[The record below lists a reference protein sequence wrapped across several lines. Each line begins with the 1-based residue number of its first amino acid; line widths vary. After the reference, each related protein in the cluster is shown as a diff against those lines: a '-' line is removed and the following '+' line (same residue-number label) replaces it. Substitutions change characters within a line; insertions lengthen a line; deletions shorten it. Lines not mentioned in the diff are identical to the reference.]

1 MPETLE
7 APPAAPVAP
16 SPQPT
21 RTNVQQVQQ
30 SAPEAFDALDALVKD
45 NGIPDTRDNLPEAR
59 PRRADGTFDKKTD
72 EKPDLRKETVKEPAK
87 ETPESVQEPDKE
99 TAKPSDSKT
108 TGNQTDEDEEK
119 LAPKA
124 LRQLAKARKAEIEK
138 LRKEFEEAK
147 RSKPA
152 DDPEKKSLAER
163 AAAYEK
169 RIKEQEETLRYT
181 DYTKSDEYKDK
192 YQKPFEDAWMTAQ
205 AKTASLKTIE
215 RKNELDEV
223 VQASRQMTAKDFNDY
238 MSIQD
243 DDAAADWAEKMV
255 GPTKAAI
262 LVTHRERVQQLNNSA
277 RAAVEDFRKNGSERM
292 EAQRKQAE
300 EYNKNLAA
308 EIDTHYKGAA
318 EKYPQWFKPDEADPK
333 GNEILERDYHIAERI
348 RHQGA
353 PLKDGDKQWTQSEYA
368 AHVAAARHK
377 VAAFNRLAHKNT
389 QLAQQLKEAQTK
401 LEQYEA
407 SGPGKGDGKGQQ
419 TPGDVDADG
428 FPETAEAAGKLLGKL
443 AREA

>member
-1 MPETLE
+1 MPETIT
-7 APPAAPVAP
+7 APPPAAAPVAP
-16 SPQPT
+16 APQPT

-30 SAPEAFDALDALVKD
+30 SAPEAFDALDKLTTD
-45 NGIPDTRDNLPEAR
+45 NGIPDARDNLPEAK

-108 TGNQTDEDEEK
+108 TGTQTDEDEEK

-181 DYTKSDEYKDK
+181 DYTKSDEYKEK

-205 AKTASLKTIE
+205 AKTAYLKTIE
-215 RKNELDEV
+215 RKNDLDEV
-223 VQASRQMTAKDFNDY
+223 IQASRHMTAKDFNDY

-255 GPTKAAI
+255 GPTKSAI

-292 EAQRKQAE
+292 EQQRKQAE
-300 EYNKNLAA
+300 EFNKTFSA
-308 EIDTHYKGAA
+308 EIDSHYKAAA
-318 EKYPQWFKPDEADPK
+318 EKYPQWFKAEESDTK
-333 GNEILERDYHIAERI
+333 GNEILERDQHIAERI
-348 RHQGA
+348 RANGA
-353 PLKDGDKQWTQSEYA
+353 PLKDGEKQWSQSEYA
-368 AHVAAARHK
+368 AHVASAKHK
-377 VAAFNRLAHKNT
+377 LRAFNFVARKASELEK
-389 QLAQQLKEAQTK
+389 QLKEAKTK

-419 TPGDVDADG
+419 TQGDLDADG
-428 FPETAEAAGKLLGKL
+428 FPETLEAGKRMMEKYLK
-443 AREA
+443 